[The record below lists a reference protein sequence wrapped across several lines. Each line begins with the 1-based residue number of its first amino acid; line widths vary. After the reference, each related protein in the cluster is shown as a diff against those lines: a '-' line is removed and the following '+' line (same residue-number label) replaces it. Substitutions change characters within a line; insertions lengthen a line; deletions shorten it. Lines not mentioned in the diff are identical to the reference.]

1 MSGAAGAGSSGH
13 GAGGPAGRRGPL
25 SSGLP
30 FSFPHR
36 RSAAAMSVDPR
47 AYEAQFFG
55 FTPQTCLLRIYI
67 AFQDYLFEIMQV
79 VESVI
84 LKKLERLPDS
94 KITPFQ
100 IRKSTEKFL
109 LFMRQQFEKLFGTM
123 EKVLLQLVLN
133 IPKNVLLPEDKAH
146 EQYPYSKEQF
156 QALQEEIKE
165 LQQQY
170 RAEAAAGQALRA
182 ELEEQKAVQAEL
194 EKILQWF
201 DGLEN
206 VCREHGTGNLKE
218 SFAFLTQNSKKLRD
232 VLKDVE
238 EKNEKIKKCGQL
250 L

>member
-1 MSGAAGAGSSGH
+1 
-13 GAGGPAGRRGPL
+13 
-25 SSGLP
+25 
-30 FSFPHR
+30 
-36 RSAAAMSVDPR
+36 MSVNPM

-55 FTPQTCLLRIYI
+55 FTPQTCMLRVYI
-67 AFQDYLFEIMQV
+67 AFQDYLFEMMLV

-84 LKKLERLPDS
+84 LKKLDESPGC
-94 KITPFQ
+94 KISHLQ

-109 LFMRQQFEKLFGTM
+109 CFMKEHFDKLFSKM
-123 EKVLLQLVLN
+123 EEVLLQLVLS
-133 IPKNVLLPEDKAH
+133 IPQNVLLPEDKAQ

-156 QALQEEIKE
+156 QVLQEEIRQLK
-165 LQQQY
+165 QQC

-206 VCREHGTGNLKE
+206 ICRENGTGNFNE
-218 SFAFLTQNSKKLRD
+218 SFAFLMQNCKKLQD

-238 EKNEKIKKCGQL
+238 EKSNKIKKHDQL

>member
-1 MSGAAGAGSSGH
+1 
-13 GAGGPAGRRGPL
+13 
-25 SSGLP
+25 
-30 FSFPHR
+30 
-36 RSAAAMSVDPR
+36 MSVNPM

-55 FTPQTCLLRIYI
+55 FTPQTCMLRVYI
-67 AFQDYLFEIMQV
+67 AFQDYLFEMMLV

-84 LKKLERLPDS
+84 LKKLVGFPDCTIS
-94 KITPFQ
+94 PFQ

-109 LFMRQQFEKLFGTM
+109 LFMKDHFDKLFSKM
-123 EKVLLQLVLN
+123 EEVLLQLVLN
-133 IPKNVLLPEDKAH
+133 IPENVLLPEDKVH

-156 QALQEEIKE
+156 QALQEEIRQ

-170 RAEAAAGQALRA
+170 KAEASAGQALRA

-206 VCREHGTGNLKE
+206 ICREHGTGNFKE
-218 SFAFLTQNSKKLRD
+218 SFAFLTQNSKKLQD
-232 VLKDVE
+232 VLKEVE
-238 EKNEKIKKCGQL
+238 EKSKKIKKRDQL

>member
-1 MSGAAGAGSSGH
+1 
-13 GAGGPAGRRGPL
+13 
-25 SSGLP
+25 
-30 FSFPHR
+30 
-36 RSAAAMSVDPR
+36 MSVNPM

-55 FTPQTCLLRIYI
+55 FTPQTCMLRIYI
-67 AFQDYLFEIMQV
+67 AFQDYLFEMMLV

-84 LKKLERLPDS
+84 LKKLDGFPGC
-94 KITPFQ
+94 KISPFQ

-109 LFMRQQFEKLFGTM
+109 LFMKEHFDKLFSKM
-123 EKVLLQLVLN
+123 EEVLLQLVLS
-133 IPKNVLLPEDKAH
+133 IPKNVLLPEDKVH
-146 EQYPYSKEQF
+146 EQYPYSKAQF
-156 QALQEEIKE
+156 QALQDEIHQ

-170 RAEAAAGQALRA
+170 RAEASAGQALRA

-206 VCREHGTGNLKE
+206 ICREHGTGNLEE
-218 SFAFLTQNSKKLRD
+218 SFAFLTQNSKKLQD

-238 EKNEKIKKCGQL
+238 EKSKKIKQHDQL